1 MLPLAALPV
10 LPLPAA
16 LQDDDSVI
24 FIENAADDASVYTVN
39 SSSIG
44 TPPNPPCS
52 PFFGNDNDDIH
63 SISSTDSIP
72 ALLDND
78 EPDDEPD
85 RRNRDNAAIEPFVII
100 GGDYPMPGAFV
111 RLAIP
116 PATAATAAPPNSVT
130 TEDDPEEIPEKPNY
144 PSADILPP
152 SLAFHAHQ
160 VATSNNQPS
169 SSSATTNYDA
179 DLRHDYDNRFSNMV
193 SCYSTP
199 AVNDDDASI
208 TRRIYLNY
216 DSDEARCEQAH
227 REEMYRYN
235 DQYEKEQ
242 FEKWKKDNNL
252 SVIVDTSVYAVSQL
266 FATTQDTFT
275 YDPNVFR
282 DASIQPPA
290 DTIDPWTTP
299 ADSELTPEEEET
311 PVPCSF
317 AGLTAYLSMPYD
329 EYLQKHVYDLFET
342 KVNPDFLSAVPELR
356 DLLYS
361 DLFRDRFAPTKWTG
375 LINVPELD
383 IETTDDLPSSLRAKP
398 RHVNPLLL
406 DPFNKEMDR
415 MTTYMYRKSYS
426 PYSSP
431 LVIAAKA
438 TDPYIRIVGD
448 YTRLNPFIKKRQEVI
463 PNVKIELEKARLA
476 KYFIDLDF
484 ANSFHQ
490 FILSRR
496 SSQLLSVATP
506 RGQLEPIFAPE
517 GASIMTSM
525 LQTVVNE
532 IFSIYSDWMIFIFD
546 NVLILCS
553 DFRDA
558 YNKLVLVL
566 RRAAEYNLVFK
577 MSKCSLGYTHA
588 DFFGYHVTN
597 GTYSMGQSRLEG
609 ISKIVFPTNI
619 KGMQRFL
626 GATRYVADFIPN
638 YSALS
643 APLCDMTAKAFD
655 WNPKTWT
662 EDYESTFT
670 KCKEA
675 ILQAQTLYLPDY
687 SLQWILRP
695 DASTFAVGAVLVQLK
710 PTEADPTI
718 FQEQILSLTSKKL
731 SPSARNW
738 ATIKAEAYAIYFA
751 ITSNEYFLRG
761 KFFTVETDHANL
773 VWIEKSVESM
783 IVRWRAIL
791 RVYNFRIRHIKG
803 ELNVMADMLSRMYHT
818 DHSIEL
824 VDNDPSPAVSAVAAE
839 EVPVSLT
846 QEECLIQAHTGARF
860 HRGASATYEALN
872 KYFPG
877 HGIPYA
883 LVNDFVK
890 RCGICAKV
898 RTGLQTTLVPIT
910 RNLQL
915 PRNKRAVGWD
925 DLTITPVDEYGNSNL
940 SVFVDLTTGQTALYP
955 RKDHSADS
963 LLDNLFVFYATYG
976 KYDEIHTD
984 PGSDICSQAVE
995 LLNAWFGVT
1004 HQTSL
1009 VDVHT
1014 SNGVENTNGRILRF
1028 LRTLVAEF
1036 GIKKKWSKPSILYA
1050 IQFHLNDFL
1059 NSEFGIR
1066 PFDATFGTESGAY
1079 FLLPTSMPPHVAS
1092 NERLKLLNDDLRLVR
1107 ELSYKHKAKIIESRL
1122 PSNPVSQNKFQ
1133 PGDLVL
1139 YHVVKPRV
1147 SKLSPVY
1154 AGPFEVL
1161 SHYQNDVSCRHL
1173 VLHYVEKF
1181 HVDKLGMFHGTPEDG
1196 FKMALLDRDQHVVLL
1211 IDAHRGVPSRRTGM
1225 EFGTRF
1231 ADGDYVWLPY
1241 STDIAS
1247 TEAFEKYCRRL
1258 TELQFLL
1265 ITVKEAQIRVK
1276 LLNTNVIPAI
1286 PTTEFFLDLR
1296 YFGEKYYDDFQDTT
1310 ADAYS
1315 RRYFFLAR
1323 FGQFQDTR
1331 HIKIP
1336 VLIPLRKQTV
1346 LFNGYAYALY
1356 GTQKELPPDGV
1367 LVDAEFSKHTPCVLS
1382 K

>member
-1 MLPLAALPV
+1 
-10 LPLPAA
+10 
-16 LQDDDSVI
+16 
-24 FIENAADDASVYTVN
+24 
-39 SSSIG
+39 
-44 TPPNPPCS
+44 
-52 PFFGNDNDDIH
+52 
-63 SISSTDSIP
+63 
-72 ALLDND
+72 
-78 EPDDEPD
+78 
-85 RRNRDNAAIEPFVII
+85 
-100 GGDYPMPGAFV
+100 
-111 RLAIP
+111 
-116 PATAATAAPPNSVT
+116 
-130 TEDDPEEIPEKPNY
+130 
-144 PSADILPP
+144 
-152 SLAFHAHQ
+152 
-160 VATSNNQPS
+160 
-169 SSSATTNYDA
+169 
-179 DLRHDYDNRFSNMV
+179 
-193 SCYSTP
+193 
-199 AVNDDDASI
+199 
-208 TRRIYLNY
+208 
-216 DSDEARCEQAH
+216 
-227 REEMYRYN
+227 
-235 DQYEKEQ
+235 
-242 FEKWKKDNNL
+242 
-252 SVIVDTSVYAVSQL
+252 
-266 FATTQDTFT
+266 
-275 YDPNVFR
+275 
-282 DASIQPPA
+282 
-290 DTIDPWTTP
+290 
-299 ADSELTPEEEET
+299 
-311 PVPCSF
+311 
-317 AGLTAYLSMPYD
+317 
-329 EYLQKHVYDLFET
+329 
-342 KVNPDFLSAVPELR
+342 
-356 DLLYS
+356 
-361 DLFRDRFAPTKWTG
+361 
-375 LINVPELD
+375 
-383 IETTDDLPSSLRAKP
+383 
-398 RHVNPLLL
+398 
-406 DPFNKEMDR
+406 
-415 MTTYMYRKSYS
+415 
-426 PYSSP
+426 
-431 LVIAAKA
+431 
-438 TDPYIRIVGD
+438 
-448 YTRLNPFIKKRQEVI
+448 
-463 PNVKIELEKARLA
+463 
-476 KYFIDLDF
+476 
-484 ANSFHQ
+484 
-490 FILSRR
+490 
-496 SSQLLSVATP
+496 
-506 RGQLEPIFAPE
+506 
-517 GASIMTSM
+517 
-525 LQTVVNE
+525 
-532 IFSIYSDWMIFIFD
+532 
-546 NVLILCS
+546 
-553 DFRDA
+553 
-558 YNKLVLVL
+558 
-566 RRAAEYNLVFK
+566 
-577 MSKCSLGYTHA
+577 
-588 DFFGYHVTN
+588 
-597 GTYSMGQSRLEG
+597 MGQSRLEG

-643 APLCDMTAKAFD
+643 ASLCDMTAKAFD

-662 EDYESTFT
+662 QDYESTFT

-824 VDNDPSPAVSAVAAE
+824 VADDPSPAVSAVAVE
-839 EVPVSLT
+839 EVPVTLS

-883 LVNDFVK
+883 LVNDYVK

-915 PRNKRAVGWD
+915 PRNRRAVGWD

-963 LLDNLFVFYATYG
+963 LLDNLFCFYATYG

-1028 LRTLVAEF
+1028 LRTMVAEF

-1066 PFDATFGTESGAY
+1066 PFDATFGTDSGAY
-1079 FLLPTSMPPHVAS
+1079 FLLPTSLPPHVAS

-1107 ELSYKHKAKIIESRL
+1107 ELSYKHKAKVTASRL
-1122 PSNPVSQNKFQ
+1122 PSNPISQNKFQ

-1139 YHVVKPRV
+1139 YHVAKPRV

-1231 ADGDYVWLPY
+1231 ADGDYIWLPY

-1247 TEAFEKYCRRL
+1247 TEAFEKYCKRL

-1331 HIKIP
+1331 HIKIS
-1336 VLIPLRKQTV
+1336 VLIPLRKQTAI
-1346 LFNGYAYALY
+1346 FNGYAYALY